1 MPLPCLQSGLEGG
14 SYTKKYWRKR
24 KMTVYEAMKG
34 VQGILEKLS
43 SARIDLSNV
52 RNIALYE
59 EYERLRKSGEK
70 MSYIYTHLSE
80 KYAMNKR
87 TVRRII
93 IRFTKHL

>member
-1 MPLPCLQSGLEGG
+1 
-14 SYTKKYWRKR
+14 
-24 KMTVYEAMKG
+24 MTVYEAMKG